1 MTLQSSGVIT
11 FADIQA
17 EFGGSNP
24 IGLGEY
30 YAGGAYVPPYTY
42 GFGAFPIASS
52 GPINVADFYGTT
64 KNPSI
69 TLPGLTMLIQATT
82 ASPSVAYAEFNI
94 NPNGKAYSV
103 TSQFNS
109 NNTTSTEITQWC
121 SPYQAA
127 PGFEVKVSGATNTL
141 YGSATDTWLP
151 LTSIRSWYIFDN
163 SLSAPICSFTVE
175 IGRRDSNTAI
185 ATGSVDLEA
194 TQV

>member
-1 MTLQSSGVIT
+1 
-11 FADIQA
+11 
-17 EFGGSNP
+17 
-24 IGLGEY
+24 
-30 YAGGAYVPPYTY
+30 
-42 GFGAFPIASS
+42 
-52 GPINVADFYGTT
+52 
-64 KNPSI
+64 
-69 TLPGLTMLIQATT
+69 MLIQATT